1 MSLPLIAL
9 AAAAF
14 GVGTTEFVVMGMLPG
29 VAADLGVSVP
39 EAGLIITAYAAG
51 VVIGAPVMA
60 VLTNG
65 KPRKPA
71 LLALMAIFVL
81 GNLFCALAPG
91 YELLIAARIVTAFCH
106 AAFFGIAAVVA
117 AEIAPEGRRT
127 QAVALVFA
135 GLTVANILGVPGGTA
150 LGSIFGWRTTFV
162 AVAAIGLLAMAAIA
176 LWLPANLRSP
186 RGDLRTEFKVLGRPQ
201 ALLAFLMTAVT
212 SGSAF
217 VVFTFIA
224 PLLGEITGLTVSG
237 ISWALLVFGLGMT
250 AGSLVGGRLA
260 DRSLMGT
267 LIGFFIASIA
277 VLLLL
282 PLAAPHAIAMYVLL
296 FVWGLVGFA
305 LAPALQMRVM
315 QMASDAPNAASTLN
329 QAAFNLGNAGGAWLG
344 SAALTLGLGYL
355 DLPWIAAC
363 VITIGLAAAAVSL
376 LIERRQTRR
385 SLDAAIDMLDGP
397 TPAQPA

>member
-1 MSLPLIAL
+1 MLLPLFAL

-14 GVGTTEFVVMGMLPG
+14 GVGTTEFVVMGLLPN
-29 VAADLGVSVP
+29 VATDLGVSVP
-39 EAGLIITAYAAG
+39 DAGMIITAYAAG
-51 VVIGAPVMA
+51 VVVGAPIMA

-65 KPRKPA
+65 RPRKPA
-71 LLALMAIFVL
+71 LLALMAIFIL

-91 YELLIAARIVTAFCH
+91 YEWLIAARIVTAFCH

-117 AEIAPEGRRT
+117 ADIAPDGRRT

-150 LGSIFGWRTTFV
+150 LGSLLGWRATFV
-162 AVAAIGLLAMAAIA
+162 AVAAVGILAIAAIA
-176 LWLPANLRSP
+176 LWLPANLTAP
-186 RGDLRTEFKVLGRPQ
+186 RGDLRTEFRAMARPQ

-217 VVFTFIA
+217 VVFTFVA
-224 PLLGEITGLTVSG
+224 PLLGEVTGLSVAG

-250 AGSLVGGRLA
+250 AGSFVGGRLA
-260 DRSLMGT
+260 DISVMGT
-267 LIGFFIASIA
+267 LVGFFLASIA
-277 VLLLL
+277 VLLTL
-282 PLAAPHAIAMYVLL
+282 PLAAPHPVAMFVLM

-329 QAAFNLGNAGGAWLG
+329 QAAFNIGNASGAWLA
-344 SAALTLGLGYL
+344 SSVLTLGLGYL
-355 DLPWIAAC
+355 DLPLIAAG
-363 VITIGLAAAAVSL
+363 VIAIGLAAAGASL
-376 LIERRQTRR
+376 VIERRA
-385 SLDAAIDMLDGP
+385 SLRALEATVDLLEP
-397 TPAQPA
+397 RPPAYSA